1 MEQLWEV
8 KEPSSGEGLALHVG
22 RFLGFCALCASHGYF
37 WGDFSDTSLGSF
49 EVEGKKKKSR
59 EGERG
64 GGFQKRVAIVR
75 PFLSF
80 KKKNSPSTMQVKNA
94 TVKVAISG
102 SLNQE
107 SSARVQL
114 TAGNQTTPTG
124 GV

>member
-1 MEQLWEV
+1 MSDFKVLEQLWEV

-22 RFLGFCALCASHGYF
+22 RFLGFCALRASHGYF

-49 EVEGKKKKSR
+49 EVG
-59 EGERG
+59 RG

-107 SSARVQL
+107 SSA
-114 TAGNQTTPTG
+114 
-124 GV
+124 